1 MFRARSQGNMMMNE
15 IIDIFSQTFNLFAV
29 AVMVVGMYVLA
40 KKALIFA
47 MGHIVK
53 YMIFIVLRPFA
64 DVPTIGPPI
73 TELLVWLE
81 STDVEAY
88 GNFNESIF

>member
-1 MFRARSQGNMMMNE
+1 MFHARLQSNIMMNE
-15 IIDIFSQTFNLFAV
+15 IIDVFSQTFNLFAV

-40 KKALIFA
+40 KKALVFA

-64 DVPTIGPPI
+64 AVPTIGPPI
-73 TELLVWLE
+73 TEYLVWLE
-81 STDVEAY
+81 NTDVEAY
-88 GNFNESIF
+88 VAFNDSTF